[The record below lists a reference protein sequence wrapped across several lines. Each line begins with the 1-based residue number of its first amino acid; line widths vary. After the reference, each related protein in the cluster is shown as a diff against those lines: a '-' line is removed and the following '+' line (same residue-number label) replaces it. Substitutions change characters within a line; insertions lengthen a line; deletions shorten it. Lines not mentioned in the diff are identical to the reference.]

1 MVSRDKILGWV
12 PLACSVL
19 LFPRTATS
27 TTTTTEE
34 WVTQQDREA
43 LRKAGEAVDLYCAGG
58 FKGTIDRESG
68 RAVLENGVGGSNT
81 MLDIMKASNGSAEL
95 GDKAAKKMNA
105 GWIVGRVASVGFAI
119 LLGILWHFCCWSA
132 CPCCKCC
139 RCGAK
144 VRKTHIVVKFIL
156 LGIGFALTFG
166 VIFAA
171 AYGRSGYTK
180 AVDGFDNMACTSAKL
195 LNGTL
200 GGQASPYFIGMMPL
214 LEEFKGLEQSLAYDS
229 PMMANIRQQLDATAE
244 VSDSMYLASETLAL
258 LKDVLIT
265 NLPADVAVNLHEC
278 PFCTITGDLV
288 DEISKVLG
296 AGAGSAL
303 SQARIEIDKQ
313 LSEENSKSLQD
324 TFKSAADPIVA
335 VKVLIRDTF
344 GFFTDKDKF
353 LQVRG
358 HLAGKGPNTIAHIT
372 GLVVTIAVFLVAFM
386 QCSLL
391 TFAFRERAGKPEEG
405 GPKPFSKIPHRIACC
420 TWCCG
425 WLFMVIAL
433 LVGGLMTLVGV
444 PLSGMCLIMD
454 DMSAE
459 LITNIGPALGLN
471 LTGDEGEQLLDI
483 VSNCLVPK
491 DPNLNAALLDLIY
504 VKDNATAPKESLREK
519 VVESVKDSIRS
530 KFDDIDKSMG
540 GGSAPALSTDP
551 KLVKLTDAIYKNPIS
566 MMIVAKDLTSDSTYS
581 DLYSQTALSAAAL
594 PSSVQ
599 CNDRVVSDEVDGLKG
614 KTMKGVEK
622 FVLALTSF
630 GTRQTL
636 RADCA
641 NLVDCVDALTSPRGK
656 SCKAGNNFVKL
667 KQKLMDAGTFRC
679 DTFVNPLDGVSACD
693 VKFMSGT
700 FNASKSRTMW
710 SNDCLS
716 ATKKVKR
723 KQVLCNVQEFS
734 DYVKDYKTRI
744 LQAMKRI
751 DLAVT
756 EVGPAISKGLRG
768 IVEEDLIAPIDRVAN
783 GVTCGL
789 MGGFYRE
796 MVDGFCYQGINGF
809 IVIGQSYVACGAMLV
824 FLVLL
829 MYGVWRRAIDNVNK
843 SSVALTKVVEFVKT
857 DGVLPTAPMN

>member
-1 MVSRDKILGWV
+1 MVSRGKILGWV
-12 PLACSVL
+12 PLACAVL
-19 LFPRTATS
+19 LFPRLVIS
-27 TTTTTEE
+27 EE

-43 LRKAGEAVDLYCAGG
+43 LRKAGEVVDLYCAGG

-81 MLDIMKASNGSAEL
+81 MLDIMQESKSSAEL
-95 GDKAAKKMNA
+95 GDKAVEKMDA

-119 LLGILWHFCCWSA
+119 FLGILWYFCCWSA

-171 AYGRSGYTK
+171 AYGRAGYTT

-258 LKDVLIT
+258 LKDVLTT
-265 NLPADVAVNLHEC
+265 NLPADVAANQHEC
-278 PFCTITGDLV
+278 PFCAIMGELV

-296 AGAGSAL
+296 AGAASAL
-303 SQARIEIDKQ
+303 SQARKEIDTQ
-313 LSEENSKSLQD
+313 LSQENSKSLQD

-358 HLAGKGPNTIAHIT
+358 HLAGDGPNTVAHIT
-372 GLVVTIAVFLVAFM
+372 GLVVTMAVFLVACM

-391 TFAFRERAGKPEEG
+391 TFVFRERAGKSEEEG
-405 GPKPFSKIPHRIACC
+405 GPTPFSKIPHRIACC

-444 PLSGMCLIMD
+444 PMSGMCLIMD
-454 DMSAE
+454 DMSPE

-491 DPNLNAALLDLIY
+491 DIRIDTKLNKFVWSNGVRNVPTRVRIRLSRKRNEDEEAKEKMFTLVQHVPVESFKNLQTET
-504 VKDNATAPKESLREK
+504 VKDE
-519 VVESVKDSIRS
+519 
-530 KFDDIDKSMG
+530 
-540 GGSAPALSTDP
+540 
-551 KLVKLTDAIYKNPIS
+551 
-566 MMIVAKDLTSDSTYS
+566 
-581 DLYSQTALSAAAL
+581 
-594 PSSVQ
+594 
-599 CNDRVVSDEVDGLKG
+599 
-614 KTMKGVEK
+614 
-622 FVLALTSF
+622 
-630 GTRQTL
+630 
-636 RADCA
+636 
-641 NLVDCVDALTSPRGK
+641 
-656 SCKAGNNFVKL
+656 
-667 KQKLMDAGTFRC
+667 
-679 DTFVNPLDGVSACD
+679 
-693 VKFMSGT
+693 
-700 FNASKSRTMW
+700 
-710 SNDCLS
+710 
-716 ATKKVKR
+716 
-723 KQVLCNVQEFS
+723 
-734 DYVKDYKTRI
+734 
-744 LQAMKRI
+744 
-751 DLAVT
+751 
-756 EVGPAISKGLRG
+756 
-768 IVEEDLIAPIDRVAN
+768 
-783 GVTCGL
+783 
-789 MGGFYRE
+789 
-796 MVDGFCYQGINGF
+796 
-809 IVIGQSYVACGAMLV
+809 
-824 FLVLL
+824 
-829 MYGVWRRAIDNVNK
+829 
-843 SSVALTKVVEFVKT
+843 
-857 DGVLPTAPMN
+857 